1 MHSGVLL
8 ILYVWPSKR
17 DEEIYNLVRLIQK
30 KLPQAVS
37 FVCVEY
43 VFNILGT
50 SFYLNKTKPWETAC
64 KSLMNRA
71 SIFF

>member
-17 DEEIYNLVRLIQK
+17 DEEIYSHGKTYSKEATTSSQL
-30 KLPQAVS
+30 
-37 FVCVEY
+37 CVEY

-50 SFYLNKTKPWETAC
+50 SFYLNKMKPWETAC
-64 KSLMNRA
+64 KSLMKRA